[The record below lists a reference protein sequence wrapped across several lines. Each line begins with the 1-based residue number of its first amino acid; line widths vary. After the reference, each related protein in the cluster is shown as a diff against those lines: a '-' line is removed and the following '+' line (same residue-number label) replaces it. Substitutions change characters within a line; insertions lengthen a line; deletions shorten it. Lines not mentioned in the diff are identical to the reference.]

1 MLIKFDMRGN
11 MSIGKNIR
19 RLRKEAGMSQEQL
32 GAKLG
37 KTRSAVS
44 QYESETIIPRMGVI
58 EDLAQIFR
66 VSKSEIIGE
75 RKKPNNANLTYA
87 EQHVLDVMRTITPTG
102 IDELM
107 KYADYIQQRYSKN
120 YKAEK
125 TA

>member
-1 MLIKFDMRGN
+1 

-120 YKAEK
+120 NKAEK